1 MNAKVQEIAT
11 RDETQ
16 VVAADAGTIMAVIS
30 RAAAD
35 PAVNVEKL
43 ERLTALY
50 ERIKANEAKATYMA
64 ALSDMQPRLPVVE
77 RRGRITI
84 RDKSPTPKII
94 QSTPY
99 ALWDDI
105 NEALRPML
113 HEYGFT
119 LSFRTG
125 VAADGRLTVT
135 GVLGHRA
142 GHQEETTMTLAHDSS
157 GSKNNVQAVGSSVS
171 YGKRYTATALL
182 NLTFRDEDDDGKA
195 GGDAPTI
202 TDEQLKHLRSV
213 IAEVDANEASF
224 VKYLNVDKLSDLP
237 AADYDRAIAALG
249 KKMAK
254 ARQ

>member
-50 ERIKANEAKATYMA
+50 ERIKANEAKATYMS

-77 RRGRITI
+77 RRGRIVI

-125 VAADGRLTVT
+125 VAPDGRLTVT

-195 GGDAPTI
+195 GGAPESI
-202 TDEQLKHLRSV
+202 TDEQVKHLRSV
-213 IAEVDANEASF
+213 IAEVDANEAAFS
-224 VKYLNVDKLSDLP
+224 KYLNVDKLSDLP
-237 AADYDRAIAALG
+237 ADAYDRAIAALG
-249 KKMAK
+249 KKQAK
-254 ARQ
+254 AKS

>member
-1 MNAKVQEIAT
+1 MNAKAQEIAT

-64 ALSDMQPRLPVVE
+64 ALSDMQPVLPVVE

-84 RDKSPTPKII
+84 TDRTDRQKVI

-105 NEALRPML
+105 NEALKPIL
-113 HEYGFT
+113 HQHGFT

-157 GSKNNVQAVGSSVS
+157 GSKNSVQAVGSSVS

-182 NLTFRDEDDDGKA
+182 NLTFRDEDDDGKTGA
-195 GGDAPTI
+195 DPEKI
-202 TDEQLKHLRSV
+202 TDEQLKHLRAV
-213 IAEVDANEASF
+213 VTEVGANEASF
-224 VKYLNVDKLSDLP
+224 VKYLGIEKLADL
-237 AADYDRAIAALG
+237 AASEYANAIAALG
-249 KKMAK
+249 KKQK
-254 ARQ
+254 AARS